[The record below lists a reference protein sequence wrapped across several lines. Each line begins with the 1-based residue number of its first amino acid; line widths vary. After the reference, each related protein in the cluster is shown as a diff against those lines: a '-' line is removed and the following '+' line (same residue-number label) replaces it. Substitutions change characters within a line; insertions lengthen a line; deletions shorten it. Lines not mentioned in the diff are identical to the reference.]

1 MPNPGQ
7 PLPGQ
12 YLTFSIGGEQ
22 YAVGILRVREILQY
36 EMLTRVPT
44 TPSWIRGVMNLRGSV
59 VPVVDLAVKFSLPE
73 TALTPTT
80 CIVIVE
86 TILGERRAV
95 MGLMV
100 DAVDQVVDLGP
111 RPTSSLA
118 PPFGAGSASTIC
130 WVSPR
135 IKQGFALLLD
145 IDRVLN
151 ADELLAATSV
161 ATAVATPMGLRA
173 EGGAA

>member
-100 DAVDQVVDLGP
+100 DAVDQVVDLA
-111 RPTSSLA
+111 PTDIEPP
-118 PPFGAGSASTIC
+118 PPFGA
-130 WVSPR
+130 R
-135 IKQGFALLLD
+135 IRVDYLLGVAHIKPGFALLLD

-161 ATAVATPMGLRA
+161 ATAVADADGASA